1 MAKLIIEVLD
11 ACDLL
16 STDSHG
22 LASPF
27 VEVDFDGRC
36 LLLISE
42 SEASVQRYPLCK
54 RGFFPHGRGDISL
67 KIYTV
72 RAQYYGNQQLL
83 YLNFKNNETRD
94 RYSCGTSGIAAEA
107 NDAFPE
113 LWNSDSNAQH
123 ASPLYQ
129 DRPPEIRVK
138 LHLENQTKLTSTPKV
153 IDGNPSWN
161 EEILLIASEPLDEI
175 LTISIVNRGT
185 PSKEELM
192 GRTVLPLS
200 GIPSLQLGILRAHNL
215 PPLKKHTD
223 GVTTTDAYCVVKYGN
238 KWIRTKTL
246 INSQEPIWNEE
257 YTWDVCDPCTVI
269 RIGVIDNRNVTVSN
283 KETKDMRI
291 GKVFIPIQTLH
302 VNRMHTQYYPLLVLS
317 PSGLKNHGEIQVA
330 VRFTVISWA
339 NVVLLYT
346 KPLLPKMNYLQ
357 PVDKVQLDVDRFR
370 AMKIVAACLS
380 KANPPIKNEIVE
392 YLLDDEYSIWN
403 LMLEIGLRPTNPPLL
418 DARLSHAET
427 IDPEDPSEEFDTFPT
442 SQPIGTVKRRYDRL
456 RSIAGRYQTMAAD
469 IATVSEKLKA
479 ILICKDLRAT
489 LIFTLIAFICVVFI
503 YMASFKVVATLFGF
517 YLFRPPRFRSKQ
529 TRLLLNLFS
538 KLPSNMDVMI
548 L

>member
-1 MAKLIIEVLD
+1 MAKLIIELLD

-16 STDSHG
+16 PTDGHG
-22 LASPF
+22 SASPF
-27 VEVDFDGRC
+27 VE
-36 LLLISE
+36 
-42 SEASVQRYPLCK
+42 RYPLCK
-54 RGFFPHGRGDISL
+54 RGFFSHGRGDISL

-113 LWNSDSNAQH
+113 LWNSDSNGIVPHQNLTNRTGSDDYISPTLYYLRVVVLEAQH
-123 ASPLYQ
+123 VSPLYQ

-138 LHLENQTKLTSTPKV
+138 LHLENQTKLTSTSTV

-175 LTISIVNRGT
+175 LTISIVNRGI

-200 GIPSLQLGILRAHNL
+200 GIPVRSDFEYHLQPRWFKLNKVFFNEQAINKNKQPKIHLKVCLESGYHVGVSYMQILLQSLQLGILRAHNL

-238 KWIRTKTL
+238 KWIRTKTI

-283 KETKDMRI
+283 KETKDMWV

-330 VRFTVISWA
+330 VRFTVIS
-339 NVVLLYT
+339 
-346 KPLLPKMNYLQ
+346 
-357 PVDKVQLDVDRFR
+357 
-370 AMKIVAACLS
+370 
-380 KANPPIKNEIVE
+380 
-392 YLLDDEYSIWN
+392 
-403 LMLEIGLRPTNPPLL
+403 
-418 DARLSHAET
+418 
-427 IDPEDPSEEFDTFPT
+427 
-442 SQPIGTVKRRYDRL
+442 
-456 RSIAGRYQTMAAD
+456 
-469 IATVSEKLKA
+469 
-479 ILICKDLRAT
+479 
-489 LIFTLIAFICVVFI
+489 
-503 YMASFKVVATLFGF
+503 
-517 YLFRPPRFRSKQ
+517 
-529 TRLLLNLFS
+529 
-538 KLPSNMDVMI
+538 
-548 L
+548 